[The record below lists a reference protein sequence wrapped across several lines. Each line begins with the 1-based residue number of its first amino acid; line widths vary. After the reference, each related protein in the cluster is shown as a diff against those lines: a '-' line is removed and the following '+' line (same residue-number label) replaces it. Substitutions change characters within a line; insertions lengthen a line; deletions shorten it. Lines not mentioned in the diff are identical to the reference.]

1 MWREKQTCSTWNSGS
16 KCTTFFYVRNFSS
29 SCYLW
34 VLLSQPEVPITK
46 FQMRM
51 QRWLWKDV
59 WDTGGGRKTEIAT
72 GQNDRLC
79 HLLGTG
85 LIPFSFSAPP
95 HSQHWAVK
103 DTNLGRLRFFPGQTD
118 PTASPVQFYTSS
130 PGVFISLIY
139 SPNYDQAEI
148 SSASCC
154 LQTHHGVNVESQMA
168 DLRHNTHR
176 YVLCW
181 VVSLLWTS
189 VPLSVKWR

>member
-16 KCTTFFYVRNFSS
+16 KCTIFFYVRNFSS

-168 DLRHNTHR
+168 DLRHNTHW